1 MKMVTGSV
9 IMVTSEMG
17 LENVEVILCDSSVA
31 LGGGVPHYKHRE
43 GRFLTRVNITH
54 MEIYLI
60 DTSCLLLSFLFEL
73 PYVLLIILIM
83 DGRVTIYGCRC

>member
-31 LGGGVPHYKHRE
+31 LGGVYPTLNTDKGDSYQ
-43 GRFLTRVNITH
+43 G
-54 MEIYLI
+54 
-60 DTSCLLLSFLFEL
+60 
-73 PYVLLIILIM
+73 
-83 DGRVTIYGCRC
+83 

>member
-31 LGGGVPHYKHRE
+31 LGGVYPTLNTDKG
-43 GRFLTRVNITH
+43 
-54 MEIYLI
+54 
-60 DTSCLLLSFLFEL
+60 DS
-73 PYVLLIILIM
+73 
-83 DGRVTIYGCRC
+83 